1 MFYRREGKVGLGAKG
16 LDGNGGFRL
25 ASGCGLRAGVGS
37 WDSWIYMSGSKP
49 VDMSRTGQFGFD
61 IEM

>member
-1 MFYRREGKVGLGAKG
+1 MGAKG

-25 ASGCGLRAGVGS
+25 ASDCGLRAGVGW
-37 WDSWIYMSGSKP
+37 WDSWVYVSGSKP
-49 VDMSRTGQFGFD
+49 VDMSGTGQFGFV

>member
-1 MFYRREGKVGLGAKG
+1 MFYRREGKVGFIAEGF
-16 LDGNGGFRL
+16 DGDGGFQL
-25 ASGCGLRAGVGS
+25 ASGCGLRVGVGS
-37 WDSWIYMSGSKP
+37 WDSWICLSGSKP